1 MPLVDFWKSS
11 PVCGVSAM
19 ARRSTVRQQEKGV
32 INIGGDEAYQR
43 YSQRVLRQS
52 MAEKEREAAY
62 SNYIDHIDQLKA

>member
-1 MPLVDFWKSS
+1 
-11 PVCGVSAM
+11 M

-52 MAEKEREAAY
+52 MAEQEHEAAY
-62 SNYIDHIDQLKA
+62 SNCIDHINQLKA